1 MPNGKTRRTLSFDT
15 RSVMLFAALS
25 MGGAALQAQTSSAS
39 ASSAASTS
47 SSTRLPSSPPGTSGS
62 SSGTGLRA
70 STGNSGNTGN
80 TGSTGSG
87 TQTAQSTINAAFAR
101 ADANQDGKLSPAEA
115 ASFPAIG
122 NRFKELDRDRDGSLS
137 LQEFQAG
144 ASS

>member
-1 MPNGKTRRTLSFDT
+1 MPNGKTRRRTLSFDT

-39 ASSAASTS
+39 TSSAPSTS
-47 SSTRLPSSPPGTSGS
+47 SSTRLQSSPPGTSGS

-70 STGNSGNTGN
+70 SSGSTGNSG
-80 TGSTGSG
+80 STVSG

-101 ADANQDGKLSPAEA
+101 ADANQDGQLSPAEA

>member
-70 STGNSGNTGN
+70 STGNSS
-80 TGSTGSG
+80 STGSG

>member
-70 STGNSGNTGN
+70 SAGNSGS